1 MCFIYEVSFYR
12 VTGVMND
19 MVLLKKDI
27 EISKVWDLSGTGLK
41 DIRIWH
47 WGYWSIKWSGIEL
60 QFEEYRGSKSQ
71 LLSVLNDLVWRDIGE
86 HGGALYAADS
96 RESNNRPAHCYTSSL
111 MVNQATAK
119 WGILFAVLMLWQLT
133 AIVQAA
139 KIWRLANSLVPSL
152 PDLFFIGH
160 WSCW

>member
-60 QFEEYRGSKSQ
+60 QFVEYQGSKSQ
-71 LLSVLNDLVWRDIGE
+71 LLSVLKNLVWRDIGE
-86 HGGALYAADS
+86 HRGAFYAADS
-96 RESNNRPAHCYTSSL
+96 REPNNRPAHCYTSSL

>member
-12 VTGVMND
+12 VTGVVND

-60 QFEEYRGSKSQ
+60 QFVEYQGSKSQ

-96 RESNNRPAHCYTSSL
+96 RESNNRPAHCYTSSCTSNSIFL
-111 MVNQATAK
+111 MTR
-119 WGILFAVLMLWQLT
+119 WLSEWCQLT
-133 AIVQAA
+133 GVLSA
-139 KIWRLANSLVPSL
+139 RPFL
-152 PDLFFIGH
+152 H
-160 WSCW
+160 WTLKLLLKFSSI